1 VLMGGVRADGGAVP
15 LPYVW
20 MMQNNITVRGQFMY
34 PREAVARMVGL
45 IRGGLL
51 DLAQFEMTE
60 FGLDDVNDAVAHAA
74 ANAGPLGLTVL
85 RPDRGGASGQSG
97 LRSS

>member
-1 VLMGGVRADGGAVP
+1 
-15 LPYVW
+15 
-20 MMQNNITVRGQFMY
+20 
-34 PREAVARMVGL
+34 VARMVALIRAGL
-45 IRGGLL
+45 I

-85 RPDRGGASGQSG
+85 RPDRRGA
-97 LRSS
+97 RR